1 MQAADLL
8 GIKMKKHYRVHPLMS
23 EAFVIWLTHLGYKA
37 VVSAGGVQF
46 YNTATGKGFPRNVM
60 IMANGRLNKA
70 ATELFEEFKKY
81 DPFGEVA

>member
-1 MQAADLL
+1 
-8 GIKMKKHYRVHPLMS
+8 MKKHYRVQPLMS
-23 EAFVIWLTHLGYKA
+23 EAFIIWLAHLGYKC
-37 VVSAGGVQF
+37 VISAGGAQF
-46 YNTATGKGFPRNVM
+46 YNTVTGKGFPRNVM

>member
-1 MQAADLL
+1 
-8 GIKMKKHYRVHPLMS
+8 MKKHYRVHPLMS
-23 EAFVIWLTHLGYKA
+23 EAFIIGLNHLGYKC
-37 VVSAGGVQF
+37 VISAGGAQF

>member
-1 MQAADLL
+1 
-8 GIKMKKHYRVHPLMS
+8 MKKHYRVHPLMS
-23 EAFVIWLTHLGYKA
+23 EAFIIWLTHLGYKC
-37 VVSAGGVQF
+37 VISAGGAQF

-70 ATELFEEFKKY
+70 ANQLFKEFKKY